1 MIPACTRCNGLNRG
15 VSIHLRNTQ
24 FAKIRA
30 LTSDVNRPRLR
41 AFPSFPAVP
50 EFLHTFGAGMSCEAR
65 PIARRGGCIVAL
77 QGAPAARQGGAC
89 PAALPGSD
97 ARRTGRLMPPA
108 HWRLILLKCN
118 GSVRIFLTSA
128 QQNFADVTDFVH
140 FDRFVRCIH
149 QENEPGRV
157 SCVKLAP
164 PLHRAPAPVGAGG
177 KRTRGQR
184 RWLRGG

>member
-50 EFLHTFGAGMSCEAR
+50 EFLHTFGVGMSCEAR

-77 QGAPAARQGGAC
+77 QRAPAARQGRAPGRSAGGSGSSSGAGC
-89 PAALPGSD
+89 PPHGLID
-97 ARRTGRLMPPA
+97 APA
-108 HWRLILLKCN
+108 HWRLILLTHH

-128 QQNFADVTDFVH
+128 PHNFADVTDFVH
-140 FDRFVRCIH
+140 FDRFVRCIR

-157 SCVKLAP
+157 
-164 PLHRAPAPVGAGG
+164 
-177 KRTRGQR
+177 
-184 RWLRGG
+184 

>member
-50 EFLHTFGAGMSCEAR
+50 EFLHTFGAWMSCEAHQS
-65 PIARRGGCIVAL
+65 ARRGDASLLCRGS
-77 QGAPAARQGGAC
+77 GHSSGGAC
-89 PAALPGSD
+89 PAALPGPD

-108 HWRLILLKCN
+108 HWRLILLKRH
-118 GSVRIFLTSA
+118 GSARIFLTSA

>member
-30 LTSDVNRPRLR
+30 LISDVNRPRLR

-65 PIARRGGCIVAL
+65 PSARRGDASLLRRGS
-77 QGAPAARQGGAC
+77 GRSSGGAC
-89 PAALPGSD
+89 PAALQGPD

-108 HWRLILLKCN
+108 HWRLILLKRH
-118 GSVRIFLTSA
+118 GSARIFLTSA
-128 QQNFADVTDFVH
+128 QQNFADVTDFAH
-140 FDRFVRCIH
+140 FDRFVRCIR

-157 SCVKLAP
+157 WCVRLAL
-164 PLHRAPAPVGAGG
+164 PLHRAPAPVEAGG
-177 KRTRGQR
+177 KRTRGQ
-184 RWLRGG
+184 

>member
-41 AFPSFPAVP
+41 AFPSFSAVP
-50 EFLHTFGAGMSCEAR
+50 EFLHTFGVGMSCEAR
-65 PIARRGGCIVAL
+65 PSTRGGDAHRSA
-77 QGAPAARQGGAC
+77 GAPVARQGGGVPGRSAGGSGRSSGAGC
-89 PAALPGSD
+89 PPHGLID
-97 ARRTGRLMPPA
+97 APA
-108 HWRLILLKCN
+108 HWRLILLTHH

-149 QENEPGRV
+149 QENEPERI
-157 SCVKLAP
+157 
-164 PLHRAPAPVGAGG
+164 
-177 KRTRGQR
+177 
-184 RWLRGG
+184 